1 MSLLK
6 KLYDKIMSKKE
17 LITFYSYESIEKVAK
32 EENKILVTIHDKVY
46 DLTNYKSHPGGFK
59 VIQLCKAKDAS
70 EAFEKYHYPLGDARK
85 QMKKYQIGV
94 LELRFTTSDQQG
106 ISK

>member
-32 EENKILVTIHDKVY
+32 EENKI
-46 DLTNYKSHPGGFK
+46 S
-59 VIQLCKAKDAS
+59 
-70 EAFEKYHYPLGDARK
+70 
-85 QMKKYQIGV
+85 
-94 LELRFTTSDQQG
+94 
-106 ISK
+106 